1 MEIPPTITRRKMELI
16 INKTDFEQ
24 ALPVGAS
31 SHEEV
36 FEKIQPT
43 IDEVKAYYEEKLLGD
58 AGRKIIADALEEN
71 TLIKFLKRLISF
83 TAFLQ
88 VFRQLD
94 LVLTPTGFGIVSNDQ
109 VSPASKQ
116 RVDALYEQLRT
127 NELRTHAMVVNSL
140 RNAEWGVTEQAV
152 TAIPY
157 LYDEFRFFYDYFKGA
172 TYQDW
177 ENMQPSIET
186 ADELLRVH
194 ISDVQMDELLRVVRC
209 NDVDEIKKYSSL
221 ISRINRFTEEYSCS
235 GVDALKSE
243 AYRRVI
249 MILESDL
256 DGAFTLYRDSD
267 AYKLNHNVGFTN
279 IKESTGFVFNG

>member
-1 MEIPPTITRRKMELI
+1 MELI

-140 RNAEWGVTEQAV
+140 RNAEWSVTEQAV

>member
-1 MEIPPTITRRKMELI
+1 MELI